1 MEVDSTRRRVE
12 MPSAN
17 ALEGISPQFLLGAGV
32 REEEM
37 DCLVTI
43 SIPSF

>member
-1 MEVDSTRRRVE
+1 MEVDSTRGRVE

-17 ALEGISPQFLLGAGV
+17 ALEGVSPQFLLGVGV

-37 DCLVTI
+37 DFTVW
-43 SIPSF
+43 